1 MFTSSLL
8 SILLH
13 PPKLW
18 NAVMSRLVIRSITLT
33 ARVTNCSSR
42 NSDQHFA
49 QYPVLVWV
57 CEWVSVSLWS
67 WQDGEP
73 SIPVPVAR
81 TPLLHCSLEHL
92 HLWDHSNTADK
103 PPLHYP
109 QHTHT
114 HTHTL
119 SHSHTLTYTLTH
131 SLDTLTHTLIT
142 WSFCCIGRRSWVE
155 GSNAATITLTQ
166 QMRLLSRLRLAKSFN
181 YHQICVC

>member
-103 PPLHYP
+103 PPLH

-119 SHSHTLTYTLTH
+119 SHSHTLTYTTH
-131 SLDTLTHTLIT
+131 SLTHTLTHTLTHMIVLLLL
-142 WSFCCIGRRSWVE
+142 SDAGRRSWVDE
-155 GSNAATITLTQ
+155 AAMQRPSYPTDPADEVTLST
-166 QMRLLSRLRLAKSFN
+166 
-181 YHQICVC
+181 